1 MKLTN
6 NQIFGINNIL
16 SELVNEKLTGSFK
29 FKLFKT
35 KDELE
40 KAVMIVQKTLEGVVD
55 KEEVKAIIADIEEET
70 QDLNIDLF
78 TEEELS
84 PLPLSVKQLFE
95 LRVILEEKG
104 DK

>member
-6 NQIFGINNIL
+6 NQIFAINGVL

-35 KDELE
+35 KAELE
-40 KAVMIVQKTLEGVVD
+40 RAIEIVQKALEGVVD
-55 KEEVKAIIADIEEET
+55 EEEVAEIAEET
-70 QDLNIDLF
+70 QDLNIESL
-78 TEEELS
+78 TEEELE
-84 PLPLSVKQLFE
+84 PLPLSMAQLVA
-95 LRVILEEKG
+95 LQDIIEEKG

>member
-6 NQIFGINNIL
+6 NQIFAVNGVL

-35 KDELE
+35 KAELE
-40 KAVMIVQKTLEGVVD
+40 RAIEIVQKALEGVVD
-55 KEEVKAIIADIEEET
+55 EEEVAEIAEQT
-70 QDLNIDLF
+70 QDLNIDLL
-78 TEEELS
+78 TEEELT
-84 PLPLSVKQLFE
+84 PLPLSMAQLVALQE
-95 LRVILEEKG
+95 IIEKG

>member
-6 NQIFGINNIL
+6 NQIFGINGVL

-35 KDELE
+35 KAELE
-40 KAVMIVQKTLEGVVD
+40 RAIEIVQKALEGVVD
-55 KEEVKAIIADIEEET
+55 EEEVAEIAEET
-70 QDLNIDLF
+70 QDLNIELL
-78 TEEELS
+78 TEEELT
-84 PLPLSVKQLFE
+84 PLPLSMAQLVA
-95 LRVILEEKG
+95 LQDVIEKG